1 MSPTTVA
8 VILLVESRSYF
19 RAIAGKL
26 VQIVP
31 LGLQQIAF
39 SGYDGYITDVELRGL
54 PEDDTYQCNLSCC
67 AATKMSNTLY

>member
-54 PEDDTYQCNLSCC
+54 PRMIRPSVTYHAVL
-67 AATKMSNTLY
+67 LPR